1 MRIMDV
7 EISHYELAIAAA
19 VGVLLVSLLFTK
31 LPKALRIGLF
41 VVAIAGGSASW
52 LIEQNM
58 ILDQASAPVPQMS
71 EEQPSAM
78 KKAEEPGKAEELS
91 AEKMAPPKPEA
102 KPKQKMRSFAFES
115 APPPE
120 NNEQFETVRVLYGT
134 DRAKIENAKR
144 VSFNDKRGKKLKLG
158 TAVVTIPKQVH
169 NEGEIER
176 PFEFNFLW
184 IKYQAK
190 EDPKKHFT
198 IHKIGELGKDEFV
211 SISKDILS
219 KSSRFKD
226 QAFVFIHGY
235 NVSFDAALYRTAQM
249 AYDFG
254 FDGVPY
260 MYSWPSVGGLVSY
273 EYDQNSSIQAR
284 PYLREFLDIV
294 TKESGAKEVHII
306 AHSMGNAPLMEV
318 LRDLRM
324 QPEDKRISNINQIVL
339 AAPDIDRD
347 VFINLAKEI
356 KGLGKGMT
364 LYVSSNDLA
373 MKASRTYSG
382 SIRAGDIPEN
392 GPIVIEG
399 LDTIDVTSLSTSMFS
414 LNHSLYADSGKILTD
429 ITKLM
434 LNRLRPPN
442 KRTPELQQADNA
454 DGTVFWRYDGK
465 TE

>member
-1 MRIMDV
+1 MRFMDID
-7 EISHYELAIAAA
+7 ISHYEFAIAVAA
-19 VGVLLVSLLFTK
+19 AVLLVSLLFTK
-31 LPKALRIGLF
+31 LPGWVRAGLLI
-41 VVAIAGGSASW
+41 VAIAGGSASW
-52 LIEQNM
+52 LMRSQDM
-58 ILDQASAPVPQMS
+58 ATSQSPVPQS
-71 EEQPSAM
+71 AQEQDVA
-78 KKAEEPGKAEELS
+78 KKAEEKTTQPPMTGDKGSEKPRS
-91 AEKMAPPKPEA
+91 APE
-102 KPKQKMRSFAFES
+102 PSKQMRSFSMEA

-120 NNEQFETVRVLYGT
+120 ENKKFETVKVLYGT
-134 DRAKIENAKR
+134 DRAPLEKAQRI
-144 VSFNDKRGKKLKLG
+144 SFGDKRGKKLKLG
-158 TAVVTIPKQVH
+158 SAVVTIPTQAH

-176 PFEFNFLW
+176 PFEFSFLW

-198 IHKIGELGKDEFV
+198 IHKIGELGREEFV
-211 SISKDILS
+211 SLSKDILS

-306 AHSMGNAPLMEV
+306 AHSMGNAPVMEV
-318 LRDLRM
+318 LRDLRI
-324 QPEDKRISNINQIVL
+324 QPEDQRISNINQIVL

-382 SIRAGDIPEN
+382 SIRAGDIPED
-392 GPIVIEG
+392 GPIVIDG
-399 LDTIDVTSLSTSMFS
+399 IDTIDVTSLSTSMFS

-442 KRTPELQQADNA
+442 KRTPELLQTDNA
-454 DGTVFWRYDGK
+454 DGTIFWRYDGK